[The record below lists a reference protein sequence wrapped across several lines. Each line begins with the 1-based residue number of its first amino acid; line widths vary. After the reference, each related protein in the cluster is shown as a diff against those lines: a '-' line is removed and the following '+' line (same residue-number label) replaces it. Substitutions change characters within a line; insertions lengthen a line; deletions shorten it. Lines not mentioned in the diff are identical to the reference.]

1 MSLCTEESEFV
12 IGRIVENIWQGCQF
26 RLANSTKCRVRTV
39 AMGLESTLMFWGI
52 CVSTTGW
59 RLMITERRGEK
70 QALIEIDHHE
80 RSIEYIGGFLG
91 AWNNVGHDYNRILIR
106 KLS

>member
-1 MSLCTEESEFV
+1 
-12 IGRIVENIWQGCQF
+12 
-26 RLANSTKCRVRTV
+26 
-39 AMGLESTLMFWGI
+39 
-52 CVSTTGW
+52 
-59 RLMITERRGEK
+59 MITERRGEK